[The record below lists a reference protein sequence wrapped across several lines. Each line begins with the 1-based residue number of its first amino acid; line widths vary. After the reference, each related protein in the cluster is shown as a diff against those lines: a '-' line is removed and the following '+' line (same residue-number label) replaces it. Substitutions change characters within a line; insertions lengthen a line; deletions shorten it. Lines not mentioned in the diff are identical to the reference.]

1 MAYQIIIKKRF
12 ANKVLKVLS
21 YLEKEWSDKVAE
33 EFLIKIDRR
42 LLLLKKQPFAGSL
55 SSKVENVRGVL
66 ITRHNRM
73 YYKIKSKTVII
84 LNMYDTRINQKK
96 NPY

>member
-12 ANKVLKVLS
+12 ANKVLKVLT
-21 YLEKEWSDKVAE
+21 YLEKEWSKKVAE
-33 EFLIKIDRR
+33 EFLIKVDRR

-73 YYKIKSKTVII
+73 YYKIKGKSVII
-84 LNMYDTRINQKK
+84 LNMYEYRINPKK
-96 NPY
+96 